1 MFRSYFFKRL
11 KQYLEL
17 APSAPGINHLQ
28 YIANFL
34 STSCTT
40 LQIPLK
46 TAHTHTNTHNPN
58 KKRTRKKK
66 KKTPT
71 PRIVLQIS
79 RSPLFIQKNKFQDH
93 YWQNIS
99 VQEHHTLLYFWREG
113 VFNEGPAKGMDKLV
127 SRNFSDNKPPITVPY
142 LHQNFLS

>member
-1 MFRSYFFKRL
+1 MFRSYFFKCL

-17 APSAPGINHLQ
+17 APSSPGINHLQ
-28 YIANFL
+28 YIVNFL
-34 STSCTT
+34 STI
-40 LQIPLK
+40 QHHAQHFNFPLK
-46 TAHTHTNTHNPN
+46 PHTHTHTHTNTHKPQQ
-58 KKRTRKKK
+58 

-79 RSPLFIQKNKFQDH
+79 RSPLFIQKNKFHDH
-93 YWQNIS
+93 YWQDIS